1 MAING
6 LAGAASMNMTLK
18 ADAVRGQTTP
28 MGEHTKVPT
37 SKILLLKMCR
47 DSKEV
52 KQLHSQLLVSGLINH
67 PLNPGRLIES
77 YVSTSHFGYAWS
89 VFESISSPDAFAYN
103 TMIRGLMLGEFL
115 YESLLLY
122 HQLLS
127 NGPKPDHHTYTFV
140 LKTCS
145 RLKNLGV
152 GKQVHGRMVKAG
164 IFRKSDYHI
173 RSSLIHM
180 YFNCGCIESAER
192 VHAEKTDKNSSDVL
206 PMSMN
211 NSMITG
217 YFNLGHIEMARKLF
231 NTIKEKD
238 TATWSAV
245 ITGYTKNNMHA
256 EALSIFQ
263 EMMASEVPVNES
275 TLVSAL
281 SASAHLGALDQGRWI
296 HRYIQQNQNVGG
308 MINGVRLSTA
318 LIDMYAKCGCIE
330 FGYEV
335 FRRMSKKDVVAWGV
349 MITGFALNGKPRK
362 CFELFDEMVDN
373 GTLPNEIIF
382 VAILSACSHAGYIDL
397 GFHYFNEMVR
407 RFRIRP
413 SIEHYGCMVD
423 LLGRAGRL
431 EDAEQLILSMSED
444 PNSVIWSAL
453 LSACTN
459 HKDLKIGKRA
469 AMQLGQLEEPM
480 SADRYKLA
488 RNFFAANRARE
499 RAQDLWSFPEYRGL
513 TASSGFSIV
522 EVAGDVHQFVVGD
535 ISHPNSAEIYE
546 MLNGNQSV

>member
-1 MAING
+1 MTMNGMAT
-6 LAGAASMNMTLK
+6 AASMNITLK
-18 ADAVRGQTTP
+18 ADVVQATP

-37 SKILLLKMCR
+37 SKFLLLKMCR

-52 KQLHSQLLVSGLINH
+52 KQLHAQLVVSGLIHH

-77 YVSTSHFGYAWS
+77 YVSTSDSGYAWS

-103 TMIRGLMLGEFL
+103 TMIRGLIQGDFL

-145 RLKNLGV
+145 RLKILAV

-164 IFRKSDYHI
+164 IFKKPDCHI

-180 YFNCGCIESAER
+180 YFNCGSIESAEK
-192 VHAEKTDKNSSDVL
+192 VHADKNSSSEIT
-206 PMSMN
+206 MSVN

-217 YFNLGHIEMARKLF
+217 YFNLGQFDMARQLF
-231 NTIKEKD
+231 NKIRKKD

-245 ITGYTKNNMHA
+245 ITGYTKNNMHE

-263 EMMASEVPVNES
+263 EMVASQVPVNES

-281 SASAHLGALDQGRWI
+281 SACAHLGALDQGRWI

-318 LIDMYAKCGCIE
+318 LVDMYIKCGCLD

-349 MITGFALNGKPRK
+349 MIAGFAQNGKPRK

-397 GFHYFNEMVR
+397 GFHYFNEMVK

-431 EDAEQLILSMSED
+431 EDAEELILSMSED

-459 HKDLKIGKRA
+459 HKDLKIGERA
-469 AMQLGQLEEPM
+469 AMHLGQLEEPM
-480 SADRYKLA
+480 SGNRYKLA
-488 RNFFAANRARE
+488 RNFFVANGARE

-513 TASSGFSIV
+513 AASSGFSIV
-522 EVAGDVHQFVVGD
+522 EVAGAVHQFVVGD
-535 ISHPNSAEIYE
+535 IRHPNSAEIYE
-546 MLNGNQSV
+546 MLNGNQCV

>member
-1 MAING
+1 MTING
-6 LAGAASMNMTLK
+6 LAAAAAMNITLK
-18 ADAVRGQTTP
+18 ADAVQATT

-37 SKILLLKMCR
+37 SKILLLKLCR
-47 DSKEV
+47 DSREV
-52 KQLHSQLLVSGLINH
+52 KQLHAQLVVSGLISH
-67 PLNPGRLIES
+67 PLNPGRLIDS

-115 YESLLLY
+115 CESLLLF

-127 NGPKPDHHTYTFV
+127 NDPKPDHHTYTFV

-145 RLKNLGV
+145 RLKNLGL
-152 GKQVHGRMVKAG
+152 GKQVHGRMVKDG
-164 IFRKSDYHI
+164 IFKKPDYHI

-192 VHAEKTDKNSSDVL
+192 VHAEMAEKNSSSVVA
-206 PMSMN
+206 MSMN

-217 YFNLGHIEMARKLF
+217 YFNSGHFKMARKLF
-231 NTIKEKD
+231 NKIRKKD

-263 EMMASEVPVNES
+263 EMMASDVPVNES

-281 SASAHLGALDQGRWI
+281 SACAHLGALDQGRWI

-308 MINGVRLSTA
+308 LINGVRLSTA
-318 LIDMYAKCGCIE
+318 LVDMYAKCGCID

-349 MITGFALNGKPRK
+349 MITGFALHGKPRK

-373 GTLPNEIIF
+373 GIQPNEIIF

-431 EDAEQLILSMSED
+431 EDAEELILSMSVD
-444 PNSVIWSAL
+444 PNSVIWNAL

-469 AMQLGQLEEPM
+469 AMHLDRLEEPM
-480 SADRYKLA
+480 AGDRYKLA
-488 RNFFAANRARE
+488 RNFFLTNGARE
-499 RAQDLWSFPEYRGL
+499 IAQLWSFPEYRGL

-535 ISHPNSAEIYE
+535 ISHPNSAQIYE
-546 MLNGNQSV
+546 TLNGNQCV